1 MESLSTSL
9 ILLLLALVLLWLA
22 VTDRL
27 SRVLDAFDVLR
38 GINTNAT
45 GVAKTLGSA
54 VVPTPGVAF
63 RMPSL
68 PPLGRSVQVPA
79 V

>member
-27 SRVLDAFDVLR
+27 SRVLDAFDVLQ
-38 GINTNAT
+38 GKPVGGANK
-45 GVAKTLGSA
+45 VASAPALG
-54 VVPTPGVAF
+54 GVAF
-63 RMPSL
+63 NLPSL
-68 PPLGRSVQVPA
+68 PALGRSVQVPT
-79 V
+79 